1 LGKKFETGSTKELSI
16 NDSDVGDVNKVVV
29 KLYGRADYRC
39 KDIKI
44 SKGPNNYVFQC
55 LKRLRPCT
63 LATNQFICQEEL
75 LPDGDTAYEITLK
88 TSDEEGAGTS
98 SPMVIG
104 LVGEKGISPNEMLS
118 ETGAEAG
125 SQTVKVIKVDD
136 LGDITG
142 YYLELTD
149 PGKWKGSYMIVKTIK
164 NGAINQFDL
173 KDVALSNPVLPSKK
187 FDSSPE
193 PESGASA
200 PADDS
205 LKVNEKG
212 LIGKS
217 KGGFNSLI
225 NIPEEKDDD
234 ENDTIKEFAKYAT
247 GDDNAKDIVD
257 FNASATVS
265 ADAKGLNVNKVG
277 GIIDM
282 SESKS
287 KFYKIHKSNYSK

>member
-1 LGKKFETGSTKELSI
+1 MGKKFETGSTKELSI
-16 NDSDVGDVNKVVV
+16 NDTDVGDVNKIIV
-29 KLYGRADYRC
+29 KLYGRNDYRC

-55 LKRLRPCT
+55 LKKLKPCT

-75 LPDGDTAYEITLK
+75 LPEGDTAYEITLK
-88 TSDEEGAGTS
+88 TSDEEDAGTT
-98 SPMVIG
+98 SPIIIG

-125 SQTVKVIKVDD
+125 SQTQTVIKVDE

-164 NGAINQFDL
+164 NGNINQFDL
-173 KDVALSNPVLPSKK
+173 KDVTLTNPGLPSKK

-193 PESGASA
+193 PATGENA
-200 PADDS
+200 PDDES

-212 LIGKS
+212 LIGKG
-217 KGGFNSLI
+217 KGGFNNLV

-234 ENDTIKEFAKYAT
+234 ENDTIKEFAKYDT

-257 FNASATVS
+257 FNASASVS
-265 ADAKGLNVNKVG
+265 ADAAGLNVNKVG
-277 GIIDM
+277 GVIEM
-282 SESKS
+282 SEAKG
-287 KFYKIHKSNYSK
+287 KI